1 MNKAQKKRRDQD
13 LHALRIHRAA
23 LLAFIASENQR
34 WNNKMVRETLEV
46 VDNVNRAMVE
56 AFDQNKICSVLVEF
70 YDLKM
75 LPGFQEALGEELF
88 NGAGDFMP
96 RMTEEE
102 RQRIEEE
109 LRRQRGDDEPYPF

>member
-1 MNKAQKKRRDQD
+1 MNKAQQRRYNQD

-46 VDNVNRAMVE
+46 VDNVNKAMLE
-56 AFDQNKICSVLVEF
+56 AFEKGKICSVLVEF

-88 NGAGDFMP
+88 NGAGDFVP
-96 RMTEEE
+96 RSTTEE
-102 RQRIEEE
+102 RRRIEEE
-109 LRRQRGDDEPYPF
+109 LRRQRDGEEPYPF